1 MSKIVVGFDLSPSS
15 QKALAWAAE
24 YARLTGLPLQAV
36 NAVPVPAAVASIAV
50 LGTPTPE
57 PEDEISEDYRRE
69 ITEAF
74 EAVGSQPDWNLD
86 FFVDDPGPAV
96 IGASENAAIIVMG
109 TREHRGIG
117 RLVYGSVSRYCLSH
131 SKVPVVA
138 VPYVPGDAEKQSA
151 EKSASAEKGT
161 E

>member
-15 QKALAWAAE
+15 QQALAWAAD

-36 NAVPVPAAVASIAV
+36 HAVNVPAAVASIAV
-50 LGTPTPE
+50 LGMPTPE
-57 PEDEISEDYRRE
+57 PEDEIEEGYRRE

-74 EAVGSQPDWNLD
+74 QAVGTEPDWKLD
-86 FFVDDPGPAV
+86 FFIDDPGPAV
-96 IGASENAAIIVMG
+96 MGASEDAAIIVMG

-138 VPYVPGDAEKQSA
+138 VPYVPEEG
-151 EKSASAEKGT
+151 
-161 E
+161 

>member
-15 QKALAWAAE
+15 QQALAWAAE

-36 NAVPVPAAVASIAV
+36 HAVPIPASVASIAV
-50 LGTPTPE
+50 LGMPTPE
-57 PEDEISEDYRRE
+57 PEGEIEEGYRGE
-69 ITEAF
+69 IVEAF
-74 EAVGSQPDWNLD
+74 HAVGPEPGWQLD

-96 IGASENAAIIVMG
+96 IGASADAALIVMG

-138 VPYVPGDAEKQSA
+138 VPYAPEQAGKDSDAEKA
-151 EKSASAEKGT
+151 DD
-161 E
+161 

>member
-24 YARLTGLPLQAV
+24 YAHLTGLPLQAV
-36 NAVPVPAAVASIAV
+36 HAVPVPASVASIAV

-57 PEDEISEDYRRE
+57 PEDEIAEGYRRE
-69 ITEAF
+69 ITEAY
-74 EAVGSQPDWNLD
+74 EAVDSQPDWTLD

-96 IGASENAAIIVMG
+96 IGASEDAAIIVMG

-138 VPYVPGDAEKQSA
+138 VPYVPADAENGVA
-151 EKSASAEKGT
+151 AGKGT